1 MSRFDDQ
8 PIFRNGTT
16 ISAIDEGLRTFML
29 RVYNYM
35 ALGIGISGL
44 MAYFVAS
51 TPALAHV
58 VKDFHLLFMLAPLG
72 VVLFLGA
79 RIDKMEASTAQTLF
93 WVYAALMGISL
104 SIVLAMFKL
113 ESVARIFFITASVF
127 GSMSLYGYTTKKD
140 LTSMGSFMIMGL
152 WGVILASIVNMFM
165 QSSAMQ
171 LLISVLSVII
181 FTALTAYDTQKIKEI
196 YAESDHTE
204 IASKKAVFGA
214 LTLYLDF
221 INIFMSLLYIFGDR
235 K

>member
-8 PIFRNGTT
+8 PIFRSST

-35 ALGIGISGL
+35 ALGIGLTGVV
-44 MAYFVAS
+44 AYLIAS
-51 TPALAHV
+51 NPQLLGSLKPFA
-58 VKDFHLLFMLAPLG
+58 LLFMLAPFG
-72 VVLFLGA
+72 VVMFLSI
-79 RIDKMEASTAQTLF
+79 RLHKMESATAQMLF
-93 WVYAALMGISL
+93 WVYAGLMGISL
-104 SIVLAMFKL
+104 SFMLAHFTT
-113 ESVARIFFITASVF
+113 ESIARVFFITASVF

-152 WGVILASIVNMFM
+152 WGVILASVVNMFM

-181 FTALTAYDTQKIKEI
+181 FTGLTAYDTQKIKEI
-196 YAESDHTE
+196 YLESDDTE

-221 INIFMSLLYIFGDR
+221 INIFVSLLHIFGDR